1 MNSTAVVL
9 GLKPPVALVLTAT
22 RCASGCAESVV
33 PIMCAMLDA
42 LLNRHS
48 RMDPLALSQG
58 AYLALMRLA
67 DALGRGN
74 LV

>member
-1 MNSTAVVL
+1 MSTAATL
-9 GLKPPVALVLTAT
+9 GFNPPPLVLTAT
-22 RCASGCAESVV
+22 RCASGCAESLV
-33 PIMCAMLDA
+33 PIVSTMLDA
-42 LLNRHS
+42 LLNVHS
-48 RMDPLALSQG
+48 RIDPLALSQG

>member
-1 MNSTAVVL
+1 MSTAAVL
-9 GLKPPVALVLTAT
+9 GINPPAMVLTAT
-22 RCASGCAESVV
+22 RCASGCAEALV
-33 PIMCAMLDA
+33 PTVSMMLDA
-42 LLNRHS
+42 LLNVHS
-48 RMDPLALSQG
+48 RIDPLALSQG